1 MSQKSKTLLP
11 LNPPFGWVLQHITLS
26 AMNQKKDEIINIQPD
41 KYKEKIFPVD
51 WHICKIS
58 IREKKDMKRAAAVKS
73 LQSCPTLRPHR

>member
-41 KYKEKIFPVD
+41 KYKEKYTKEQ
-51 WHICKIS
+51 HIKTFKHQSQRIS
-58 IREKKDMKRAAAVKS
+58 
-73 LQSCPTLRPHR
+73 

>member
-41 KYKEKIFPVD
+41 KYKEKYFLLTGTYA
-51 WHICKIS
+51 K
-58 IREKKDMKRAAAVKS
+58 
-73 LQSCPTLRPHR
+73 